1 MVSFQCDGCGD
12 TIKKPQ
18 LDKHR
23 NRCWSTF
30 SCIDCSTTFHGT
42 DYKAHTSCIS
52 EAEKYQG
59 ALYKGKKG
67 GQGGHAGNNSKPAQP
82 APQAAPTPAEPAAA
96 EEPTPAPA
104 APAIHPS
111 RSALLAGPEPGTKP
125 RANRTGFPGLHPGA
139 NYPPPR
145 VYGRPARE
153 QQQRST
159 KNWATGMNGTTGGQM
174 RSWGGS
180 PAPEDVDP
188 EKVAVNQKAVV
199 DLVVP
204 VPITVV
210 GETEGD
216 GEGKK
221 KKKKRKG
228 DKGGT
233 GSRANSNALK
243 KDAESAQPTTAGTT
257 VELKTA
263 EPTKSIAENGDAV
276 KAVAEA
282 PAVVIPAAPLASEST
297 SSKSKKR
304 KASDE
309 ADDSAESSKKTSKK
323 LRKALSSLAATDKSV
338 PLSTLI
344 EKISAQVSKKK
355 TGEVID
361 ATGIARDIKVKFVD
375 GAAGEEGKWVLEV

>member
-67 GQGGHAGNNSKPAQP
+67 GQGGHAGNNAKPAVTQ
-82 APQAAPTPAEPAAA
+82 TPAPAAA
-96 EEPTPAPA
+96 EPAPAPAPA

-111 RSALLAGPEPGTKP
+111 RSALLAGPEPGPKP

-159 KNWATGMNGTTGGQM
+159 KNWATGMNGHTGEGPM

-188 EKVAVNQKAVV
+188 AKVAVNEKAVE
-199 DLVVP
+199 DLVVK
-204 VPITVV
+204 VPITVT
-210 GETEGD
+210 GEVE

-233 GSRANSNALK
+233 GSRANSNAAK
-243 KDAESAQPTTAGTT
+243 KEAESAQPTTTTGAQVAGPQSASSAP
-257 VELKTA
+257 A
-263 EPTKSIAENGDAV
+263 EQNDAV

-304 KASDE
+304 KATEDAAE
-309 ADDSAESSKKTSKK
+309 DSSESSSKKTSKK
-323 LRKALSSLAATDKSV
+323 LRKALSSLATSEKSV

-344 EKISAQVSKKK
+344 EKISEQVSKKK

-361 ATGIARDIKVKFVD
+361 ATGIARDIKVTYVD
-375 GAAGEEGKWVLEV
+375 GAAGEQGKWVLEV

>member
-1 MVSFQCDGCGD
+1 
-12 TIKKPQ
+12 
-18 LDKHR
+18 
-23 NRCWSTF
+23 
-30 SCIDCSTTFHGT
+30 
-42 DYKAHTSCIS
+42 
-52 EAEKYQG
+52 
-59 ALYKGKKG
+59 
-67 GQGGHAGNNSKPAQP
+67 
-82 APQAAPTPAEPAAA
+82 
-96 EEPTPAPA
+96 
-104 APAIHPS
+104 
-111 RSALLAGPEPGTKP
+111 
-125 RANRTGFPGLHPGA
+125 
-139 NYPPPR
+139 
-145 VYGRPARE
+145 
-153 QQQRST
+153 
-159 KNWATGMNGTTGGQM
+159 M

-257 VELKTA
+257 VESKTA

-355 TGEVID
+355 TGEVFD

>member
-1 MVSFQCDGCGD
+1 
-12 TIKKPQ
+12 
-18 LDKHR
+18 
-23 NRCWSTF
+23 
-30 SCIDCSTTFHGT
+30 
-42 DYKAHTSCIS
+42 
-52 EAEKYQG
+52 
-59 ALYKGKKG
+59 
-67 GQGGHAGNNSKPAQP
+67 
-82 APQAAPTPAEPAAA
+82 
-96 EEPTPAPA
+96 
-104 APAIHPS
+104 
-111 RSALLAGPEPGTKP
+111 
-125 RANRTGFPGLHPGA
+125 
-139 NYPPPR
+139 
-145 VYGRPARE
+145 
-153 QQQRST
+153 
-159 KNWATGMNGTTGGQM
+159 M

-188 EKVAVNQKAVV
+188 EKVAVNEKAVV

-243 KDAESAQPTTAGTT
+243 RDAESATPVTPAAPT
-257 VELKTA
+257 VA
-263 EPTKSIAENGDAV
+263 ETQKPAETTKSVVNGDAV

-282 PAVVIPAAPLASEST
+282 PAVVIPAATLASEST

-304 KASDE
+304 KASSSDI
-309 ADDSAESSKKTSKK
+309 DDSTSESSKKTSKK
-323 LRKALSSLAATDKSV
+323 LRKALSSLAATEKSV